1 MKWKAAGI
9 GMMLTLMAA
18 MPIVGAV
25 DAPVD
30 MKADSIEYD
39 SKKGVLRA
47 NGHVVIVQGTAKV
60 QGAHAVYN
68 MKKKEGTVSG
78 GVVMHQEGATLKANQ
93 VNIANETVFTATGN
107 VDLTK
112 ENNRLTGP
120 RLVYYTDKEF
130 AVADGNARLVT
141 ADGTLTAPRIEA
153 SMPKEEAVAT
163 GGVQIN
169 SQTHNLTATSDTAY
183 YYGEKT
189 GQNKLV
195 LKGNAHA
202 VQDGNQLKGSELTI
216 LLDDNE
222 LQSRG
227 GSHLV
232 IKDTNGTKDANS

>member
-1 MKWKAAGI
+1 MKWKAVGI

-39 SKKGVLRA
+39 SKKGVLKA
-47 NGHVVIVQGTAKV
+47 DGNVVIVQGTARVK
-60 QGAHAVYN
+60 GAHAVYDKN
-68 MKKKEGTVSG
+68 KNEGIVSG
-78 GVVMHQEGATLKANQ
+78 GVVMHQDGATLKANQ
-93 VNIANETVFTATGN
+93 VSIENETVFTATGN

-120 RLVYYTDKEF
+120 RLVYYTDKEV
-130 AVADGNARLVT
+130 AVADGNATLVT
-141 ADGTLTAPRIEA
+141 PDGTLAAPRIEA
-153 SMPKEEAVAT
+153 MMPKNEAVAT

-169 SQTHNLTATSDTAY
+169 SPVHNLTATSNEAF

-189 GQNKLV
+189 GQNKIV

-202 VQDGNQLKGSELTI
+202 VQDGNHLKGNQLTI
-216 LLDDNE
+216 LLDGNE
-222 LQSRG
+222 LRSQG
-227 GSHLV
+227 GHV
-232 IKDTNGTKDANS
+232 VTEDTKAANS

>member
-39 SKKGVLRA
+39 SKKGVLKA
-47 NGHVVIVQGTAKV
+47 NGNVVIVQGTAQVK
-60 QGAHAVYN
+60 GTHAVYN

-78 GVVMHQEGATLKANQ
+78 NVVMHQEGATLKANQ
-93 VNIANETVFTATGN
+93 VNIENETVFTATGN

-112 ENNRLTGP
+112 EKNRLTGP

-130 AVADGNARLVT
+130 AVADGNARLET
-141 ADGTLTAPRIEA
+141 ADGTLKAPVIEA
-153 SMPKEEAVAT
+153 SMPKEEAVAK
-163 GGVQIN
+163 GGVQID
-169 SQTHNLTATSDTAY
+169 SPQHNLTATSDNAY
-183 YYGEKT
+183 YYGAKT
-189 GQNKLV
+189 GQSKIV
-195 LKGNAHA
+195 LKGNAQA
-202 VQDGNQLKGSELTI
+202 VQEGNQLKGNELTI

-232 IKDTNGTKDANS
+232 IQDTNAANS